1 MAQDDCWN
9 RGLRTAGFMAAG
21 SIPVGFFRAHATL
34 KNLTLAE
41 KMQRWRNVK
50 LTGSIMANPMA
61 TFAAAGLAFGFTDCT
76 MRNYMGRDDTL
87 TGIVG
92 GLAAGAVMG
101 LRTNNAGNAL
111 KYGSFF
117 ALGMLACDFLT
128 RIAPSTLGDIK
139 PTGPITITQPPP
151 AAAQQ

>member
-1 MAQDDCWN
+1 MAKDDCWQ
-9 RGLRTAGFMAAG
+9 RGIMTAGVMAAG
-21 SIPVGFFRAHATL
+21 SVPVGFFRAHATL

-50 LTGSIMANPMA
+50 LTAGIMANPMA
-61 TFAAAGLAFGFTDCT
+61 TFAAGGLAFAFADCT
-76 MRNYMGRDDTL
+76 MRNYMGRDDSL

-92 GLAAGAVMG
+92 GLAAGAVVG

-117 ALGMLACDFLT
+117 ALGMVACDFLT
-128 RIAPSTLGDIK
+128 RIAPATLGDIK
-139 PTGPITITQPPP
+139 ATGPITITETPA

>member
-1 MAQDDCWN
+1 
-9 RGLRTAGFMAAG
+9 
-21 SIPVGFFRAHATL
+21 
-34 KNLTLAE
+34 
-41 KMQRWRNVK
+41 VK

-117 ALGMLACDFLT
+117 ARKQGCEGVSRVLRGC
-128 RIAPSTLGDIK
+128 RVGR
-139 PTGPITITQPPP
+139 TGRM
-151 AAAQQ
+151 